1 MSKTGPYICFLL
13 PVLFVL
19 ELTSTTIAPDVTV
32 EETMLLYQGLC
43 CYSLIKVIASST
55 HFLCVR
61 QSIDQGYLV

>member
-1 MSKTGPYICFLL
+1 M
-13 PVLFVL
+13 V
-19 ELTSTTIAPDVTV
+19 PDII
-32 EETMLLYQGLC
+32 EEESMLLYQGLC